1 MFSYPGV
8 GHLLSEA
15 ILANDYAMI
24 QAIIFFLILAIT
36 LATFFLDLSYP
47 LLDPRIRYEKV

>member
-1 MFSYPGV
+1 M

-24 QAIIFFLILAIT
+24 RGVIFFLILVIAMT
-36 LATFFLDLSYP
+36 TFILDLSYP
-47 LLDPRIRYEKV
+47 LFDPRIRYETV